1 MIGRIYFE
9 KDIWKGGHFS
19 DPEYFPRLFQ
29 SVFYTPVLTS
39 TPRFHHRCAGLGCLC
54 ASPRRSELPTGD
66 RPIPATD
73 APGLPM
79 NRQNTSPRVAS
90 PPRAIAISG
99 AEDPPTPARTA
110 GPDAAPQSSRAN
122 APMKREAVVVIVT
135 GAGAPPPPRALASR
149 TAPLHCRLARPGGL
163 AGHAARRSP
172 SSRVDVSFLRRD
184 AAFDDGRRFRL
195 FGVVIVVVVG
205 RRARTDPRRT
215 RRSEG
220 TNAPFRIARPSPS
233 STRMPGCVSTGA
245 SVRRGSD
252 ERGVEPED
260 ESRRQR
266 GPPRRYGGGPRA
278 RGGDR
283 LPVCKSPHR
292 EKWSMASRFC
302 RRRASLAS
310 SRAAVVGRSSSSRFD
325 RSRSLRATSAVV
337 VVM

>member
-1 MIGRIYFE
+1 MCE
-9 KDIWKGGHFS
+9 PP
-19 DPEYFPRLFQ
+19 DPA
-29 SVFYTPVLTS
+29 TD
-39 TPRFHHRCAGLGCLC
+39 A
-54 ASPRRSELPTGD
+54 
-66 RPIPATD
+66 PIPATD

-99 AEDPPTPARTA
+99 AAR
-110 GPDAAPQSSRAN
+110 AAPLPLSSRASRGSRRSRR
-122 APMKREAVVVIVT
+122 ASLSVVACRYAFFATRRGVRRWTTISVI
-135 GAGAPPPPRALASR
+135 RCRHRRRRR
-149 TAPLHCRLARPGGL
+149 TARPHRPPS
-163 AGHAARRSP
+163 HAP
-172 SSRVDVSFLRRD
+172 I
-184 AAFDDGRRFRL
+184 GRHQR
-195 FGVVIVVVVG
+195 
-205 RRARTDPRRT
+205 P
-215 RRSEG
+215 
-220 TNAPFRIARPSPS
+220 PFRIARPSPS
-233 STRMPGCVSTGA
+233 STRMPGCVTTGA

-337 VVM
+337 VM